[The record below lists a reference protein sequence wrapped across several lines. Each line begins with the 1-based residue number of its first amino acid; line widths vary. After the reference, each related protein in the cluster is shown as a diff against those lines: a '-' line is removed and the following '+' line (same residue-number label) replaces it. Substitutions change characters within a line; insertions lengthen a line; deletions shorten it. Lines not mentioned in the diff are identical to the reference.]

1 MSLAINGGKPITTK
15 IINYGYQT
23 IDESDKQAVMEVL
36 DENKFLTTG
45 PKVLEFENKIKEYCH
60 VNYALAVNSG
70 TAALHLAVYALDLKE
85 TDEIIVTC
93 VSFVASSNAI
103 LYCNVKPVFC
113 DIDEETMN
121 IDPDKI
127 EKLITKNTKAIIA
140 VDFAGQPCEYHKIIK
155 ICKKYNLFLIEDA
168 AHSLGCKINSCPS
181 KPVVGSFADITTFSF
196 HPVKNIT
203 TCEGGMTVTNNEKF
217 FNRMKSF
224 RTHGISK
231 DYKER
236 ENTVS
241 HHYEMIDLGYN
252 YRIPDILCALGIN
265 QMKKLDKFIKKRQE
279 IAKTYDK
286 AFLKLDKYIKPLK
299 QKSESAYHIYIIKLN
314 LENLNCDR
322 DLIFKSLKAEGIG
335 VNVHYMPIHLHPYY
349 KKKLK
354 TYDGMMPVAE
364 KVYKQII
371 TLPLYPLLKDSDIN
385 DVINAVSKVINYY
398 KK

>member
-1 MSLAINGGKPITTK
+1 MNLAINGGKPITTK
-15 IINYGYQT
+15 IINYGYQSL
-23 IDESDKQAVMEVL
+23 DESDKQAVMEVL
-36 DENKFLTTG
+36 NENKYLTTG
-45 PKVLEFENKIKEYCH
+45 PKVLEFENKIKEYCN
-60 VNYALAVNSG
+60 VKYALAVNSG

-279 IAKTYDK
+279 IAKTYDQ

-299 QKSESAYHIYIIKLN
+299 QKCESAYHIYIIKLN
-314 LENLNCDR
+314 LENLDCDR

-349 KKKLK
+349 KKKIN
-354 TYDGMMPVAE
+354 TYHGMMPIAE

-385 DVINAVSKVINYY
+385 DVINAVYKVINYY